1 MSVRN
6 APILRIVTAWSR
18 GAMAVTMAMAG
29 VTATPGAAAAAA
41 HARHARPAFVPLDH
55 APGRCQIAPAAPF
68 TEAPWTLRRYPP
80 ERLTPIADG
89 QGVTVAVIDSGVDT
103 SHPQLAGAVDR
114 GKDLLDPGGDGTLDC
129 VGHGTAVASIIAAR
143 PVNGVAF
150 RGLAPAAR
158 ILPVRVT
165 EQQVI
170 DGKKVGEK
178 GTPAGLAAAIRWAVA
193 KKADVI
199 NLSVVMYDENS
210 QAVEEAIAEAVADD
224 VVVVA
229 AVGNLQEKGNP
240 RPYPAAYGAV
250 LGVGAIGAT
259 GLRETYSQ
267 VGPYVD
273 VTAPG
278 GKVIAAAPVRGHTE
292 NDGTSYAAP
301 FVAATAALVRQRF
314 PDLSA
319 AEVVARIVATAD
331 PAPGG
336 RHSDAYGNG
345 VVNPYRA
352 LTETISPGRPVPVAA
367 LQIPPADPVAQAR
380 REMRATAQRQALW
393 LAGLATLAVAT
404 VLGLAVVLPRGARR
418 RWRPAARR

>member
-1 MSVRN
+1 M
-6 APILRIVTAWSR
+6 AL
-18 GAMAVTMAMAG
+18 AMGMAG
-29 VTATPGAAAAAA
+29 VTVASDAAAA
-41 HARHARPAFVPLDH
+41 HPPPPAAARSGSLVGV
-55 APGRCQIAPAAPF
+55 APDRCQPAPAAPF
-68 TEAPWTLRRYPP
+68 TEPSWPLRRYPP
-80 ERLTPIADG
+80 DRLAPIADG
-89 QGVTVAVIDSGVDT
+89 RGVTVAVIDSGVDT
-103 SHPQLAGAVDR
+103 SHPQLAGAVAR
-114 GKDLLDPGGDGTLDC
+114 GRDFLDPGGDGTLDC

-170 DGKKVGEK
+170 DGKKVGQK
-178 GTPAGLAAAIRWAVA
+178 GTPAGLAAAVRWAVDQ
-193 KKADVI
+193 KVDVI
-199 NLSVVMYDENS
+199 NLSVVMYDENNR
-210 QAVEEAIAEAVADD
+210 AVEEAIAEAVAND

-229 AVGNLQEKGNP
+229 AVGNLHEKGNP
-240 RPYPAAYGAV
+240 RPYPAAYDAV

-259 GLRETYSQ
+259 GQREPYSQ

-278 GKVIAAAPVRGHTE
+278 GKVIAAAPIRGHTE

-301 FVAATAALVRQRF
+301 FAAATAALVRQRF

-352 LTETISPGRPVPVAA
+352 ITETISPGQPVPAAA
-367 LQIPPADPVAQAR
+367 LQVRPADPVAQAR
-380 REMRATAQRQALW
+380 RELRATAQRQALW
-393 LAGLATLAVAT
+393 LAGTAALAVAT
-404 VLGLAVVLPRGARR
+404 VLGLAVVLPRGTRR
-418 RWRPAARR
+418 RWRPAAPR